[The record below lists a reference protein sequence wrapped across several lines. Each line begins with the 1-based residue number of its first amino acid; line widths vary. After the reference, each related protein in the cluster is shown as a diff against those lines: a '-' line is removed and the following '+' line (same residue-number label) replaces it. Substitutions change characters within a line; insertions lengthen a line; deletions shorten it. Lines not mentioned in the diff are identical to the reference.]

1 MVEISAMEHNIKCTN
16 IWIIWVPE
24 EKEKGP
30 EKTLDEIIVEN
41 FPNIEKE
48 RVTQVQKVQ
57 GVPCRINP
65 RRNMLRYTLIEKVY
79 K

>member
-1 MVEISAMEHNIKCTN
+1 MHQYSNYRGPK
-16 IWIIWVPE
+16 

-30 EKTLDEIIVEN
+30 EKTLDEIIVKN

-57 GVPCRINP
+57 GVLYRINP
-65 RRNMLRYTLIEKVY
+65 RRNMLRYTLIKKVY

>member
-1 MVEISAMEHNIKCTN
+1 MHQYSNYRGPK
-16 IWIIWVPE
+16 
-24 EKEKGP
+24 EKEKEP
-30 EKTLDEIIVEN
+30 EKTLDEIIVKN

-57 GVPCRINP
+57 GVPYRINP
-65 RRNMLRYTLIEKVY
+65 RRNMLRYTLIKKVY